1 MPGTD
6 PHGLGGDVDA
16 RLTVHEI
23 VPRRLRRALHPRVRH
38 RLRGWILG
46 GLNRGPINSTPPP
59 FTMPFCR
66 LVSSTTSTSPSV
78 SSFDVSALYL
88 KKQNVPSA
96 RLFALEAIFV

>member
-1 MPGTD
+1 M
-6 PHGLGGDVDA
+6 HGSPCIRSSHAVCA
-16 RLTVHEI
+16 APSIHAYATVFED
-23 VPRRLRRALHPRVRH
+23 
-38 RLRGWILG
+38 GSSG
-46 GLNRGPINSTPPP
+46 GLTRGPINSTPPP

-78 SSFDVSALYL
+78 SSFDVSVLYL